1 VMQIYDLMHMGEA
14 NIKRHIRSHF
24 YNSAHIKDQ
33 RIIDMLLEKGYI
45 DLEDTLL
52 QHKQKNHL
60 MLLLE
65 GTIGTDNN
73 LKLLNKDSSE
83 EEQFVRWVH

>member
-1 VMQIYDLMHMGEA
+1 
-14 NIKRHIRSHF
+14 
-24 YNSAHIKDQ
+24 
-33 RIIDMLLEKGYI
+33 
-45 DLEDTLL
+45 LL

-73 LKLLNKDSSE
+73 LKLLTRDSSE